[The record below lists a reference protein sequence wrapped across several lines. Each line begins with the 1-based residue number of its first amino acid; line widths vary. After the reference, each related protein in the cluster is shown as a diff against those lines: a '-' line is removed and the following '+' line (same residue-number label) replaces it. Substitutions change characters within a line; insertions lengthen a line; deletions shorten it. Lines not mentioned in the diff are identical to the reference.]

1 SREGVNPVLNIFK
14 VPRTDISINDCRFS
28 TFSPVGKSI
37 TPIQFDLPAM
47 QEFVDLSRSYFTMK
61 LKLAKTDG
69 KPIKTA
75 DDLFLVNNLP
85 HSMIKQVGVRL
96 NGTLINPHTDTYPYK
111 AMIETILNYDR
122 EDGKTIL
129 RPQGWVNALDVP
141 KEWEETSSSNTDIKI
156 SGWSSNQKAAYN
168 LIKAESGRY
177 FNDTNDSLLELR
189 LKMRPHV
196 EPFWFPY
203 VLKPGVQM
211 QFEFHFHDPKFWSM
225 VAGTNTKKLRFTE
238 SDIDMRFHLARLKL
252 NDSIYNDLMLKTQN
266 NAQKAVYPVVR
277 SELRTFIWNSDN
289 QLRFEEEDIF
299 NGKVPQRVIVGIV
312 DSRSFNGTKDYY
324 PFSFLKAK
332 IKYIRQ
338 LDLLNL
344 LLSVFFFYIMFV
356 LPKNYQLYTPAG
368 HMVVG
373 PSGCGKTNLI
383 ENLLCHNLD
392 LFKDKPHA
400 IHYCYGAWQPAY
412 DRMKKHGIRFHQGVP
427 QEQHI
432 SSWFPKGGI
441 LILDDL
447 MDECGNDKNIL
458 DIFTKYSHHK
468 NVSVIYLLQDIFPIG
483 KYSKTIS
490 RNVHYVWAF
499 KNPRDQVGI
508 RNLLM
513 QAFPTNWS
521 TVLDTFQKVTE
532 QPHAYLLLDF
542 HPTSPDTQRVLSNV
556 LKDQGITNC
565 WQF

>member
-1 SREGVNPVLNIFK
+1 
-14 VPRTDISINDCRFS
+14 
-28 TFSPVGKSI
+28 
-37 TPIQFDLPAM
+37 
-47 QEFVDLSRSYFTMK
+47 
-61 LKLAKTDG
+61 
-69 KPIKTA
+69 
-75 DDLFLVNNLP
+75 
-85 HSMIKQVGVRL
+85 
-96 NGTLINPHTDTYPYK
+96 
-111 AMIETILNYDR
+111 
-122 EDGKTIL
+122 
-129 RPQGWVNALDVP
+129 
-141 KEWEETSSSNTDIKI
+141 
-156 SGWSSNQKAAYN
+156 
-168 LIKAESGRY
+168 
-177 FNDTNDSLLELR
+177 
-189 LKMRPHV
+189 
-196 EPFWFPY
+196 
-203 VLKPGVQM
+203 
-211 QFEFHFHDPKFWSM
+211 
-225 VAGTNTKKLRFTE
+225 
-238 SDIDMRFHLARLKL
+238 
-252 NDSIYNDLMLKTQN
+252 
-266 NAQKAVYPVVR
+266 
-277 SELRTFIWNSDN
+277 
-289 QLRFEEEDIF
+289 
-299 NGKVPQRVIVGIV
+299 
-312 DSRSFNGTKDYY
+312 
-324 PFSFLKAK
+324 
-332 IKYIRQ
+332 
-338 LDLLNL
+338 
-344 LLSVFFFYIMFV
+344 MFV

-373 PSGCGKTNLI
+373 PSGWGKTNLI
-383 ENLLCHNLD
+383 ENLLCYNLD

-412 DRMKKHGIRFHQGVP
+412 DRMKQHGIRFHQGVP

-432 SSWFPKGGI
+432 SSWYPKGGI

-508 RNLLM
+508 RNLLL

-565 WQF
+565 WQFDPHHVARPKRRKGLSKASQKRSKIQTEGETSGTNDLISG